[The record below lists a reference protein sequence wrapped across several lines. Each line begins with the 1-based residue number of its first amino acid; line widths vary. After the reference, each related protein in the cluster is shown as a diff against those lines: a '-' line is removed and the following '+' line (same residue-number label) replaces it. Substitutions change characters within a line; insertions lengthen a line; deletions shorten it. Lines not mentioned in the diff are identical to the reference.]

1 MATSMKKKINCMG
14 AIFNVGIFMSPAQ
27 EMKDRL
33 GKCIFYGSLPQETGK
48 LTPMSQ
54 LDPFFYILC
63 HTVRT
68 QKGLSPCD

>member
-1 MATSMKKKINCMG
+1 MG
-14 AIFNVGIFMSPAQ
+14 AIFNIGIIMSPVQ

-33 GKCIFYGSLPQETGK
+33 GKCFFMGG
-48 LTPMSQ
+48 LTPISE
-54 LDPFFYILC
+54 LDPFLYILC